1 MTKKG
6 ISVAKCTEMCKN
18 MKYKMQSM
26 LQGKHISKVIGIGFV
41 NESRIVILGLT
52 IP

>member
-6 ISVAKCTEMCKN
+6 ISVAKCTEMC
-18 MKYKMQSM
+18 KMQSM